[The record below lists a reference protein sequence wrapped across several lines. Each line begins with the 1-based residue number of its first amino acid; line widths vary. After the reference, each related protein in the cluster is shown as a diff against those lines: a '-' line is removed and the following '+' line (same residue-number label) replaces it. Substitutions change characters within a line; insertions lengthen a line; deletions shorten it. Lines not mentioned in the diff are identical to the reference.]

1 MIQYKHTAGTHYAY
15 QEKKEQH
22 NYKIFNLGNC
32 FNPGYIDDNI
42 IFTGSTYER
51 NCGVSMNYI
60 DIFLEAL
67 SAERGRS
74 IQTLHSYE
82 SDLRLADTAIPGG
95 LMSADADALQSYLSN
110 LPEKPTSIARK
121 ASALRGF
128 YKFLMIEKIIT
139 ANPAT
144 NLELPKRGRTLPKFL
159 SVDEIDL
166 LISSAGDIKTSVR
179 LRAMIELLYASGL
192 RVSELCEL
200 PMTAI
205 LGDKLLIHGKGAKER
220 IVPMHSGAVN
230 ALNKWLNVRGD
241 DESKFV
247 FPSRGTSGHI
257 TRDAF
262 FKLLKKCATLSGIDP
277 TRVSP
282 HVLRH
287 SFASHLLAGGANLR
301 AIQTM
306 LGHEDISTTQI
317 YTHVMP
323 EQLRETIEMHHPL
336 SETKVDNK

>member
-1 MIQYKHTAGTHYAY
+1 
-15 QEKKEQH
+15 
-22 NYKIFNLGNC
+22 
-32 FNPGYIDDNI
+32 
-42 IFTGSTYER
+42 
-51 NCGVSMNYI
+51 MNYI

-74 IQTLHSYE
+74 QKTLASYE
-82 SDLRLADTAIPGG
+82 SDLRLADGAIPGG
-95 LMSADADALQSYLSN
+95 LLTATSDDIQRYLST
-110 LPEKPTSIARK
+110 LPDKPSSIARK

-128 YKFLMIEKIIT
+128 YKFLMLEKIIPT
-139 ANPAT
+139 NPTT
-144 NLELPKRGRTLPKFL
+144 NLELPKHNRTLPKFL
-159 SVDEIDL
+159 TINEIEL
-166 LISSAGDIKTSVR
+166 LISSAGDIKTSIR

-200 PMTAI
+200 PMTGV

-220 IVPMHSGAVN
+220 LVPMHDAAIH
-230 ALNKWLNVRGD
+230 ALNKWLDVRGETD
-241 DESKFV
+241 SKFV
-247 FPSRGTSGHI
+247 FPSNGKSGHI
-257 TRDAF
+257 TRDGF
-262 FKLLKKCATLSGIDP
+262 FKILKKCAVLSGIDP
-277 TRVSP
+277 NRVSP

-323 EQLRETIEMHHPL
+323 EKLCETVATHHPL
-336 SETKVDNK
+336 AKK